1 MGYGFFEPCI
11 VYGFYEKNQTK
22 IICSDFIEKHNLER
36 YALYTNKG
44 ECFNFVYGK
53 SCKSIEDMN
62 TIDTAHV
69 YKIFEMVSK
78 KSEYVSPSFLLALS
92 GNLITTGYN
101 QYDPESDS

>member
-11 VYGFYEKNQTK
+11 VYGFYEKTQTK
-22 IICSDFIEKHNLER
+22 LISYNFLEKYDLER

-69 YKIFEMVSK
+69 YKIFDLVSK
-78 KSEYVSPSFLLALS
+78 KGDFVGPKFMLALS
-92 GNLITTGYN
+92 GNLHN
-101 QYDPESDS
+101 RCEEYDPESDS